1 MTSEADI
8 AISNSR
14 RRRELT
20 RFLKFSVV
28 GTIGFVV
35 DFSTFNLLTRIL
47 QINSIFAQMISF
59 CAGVTSNFIWNR
71 YWTYPDSRSK
81 PAAQQ
86 AVQFLVVSVI
96 GLGIRTLIFL
106 LFEEVLIQFA
116 GIILTI
122 FPNTLVSLVPLLQF
136 LQAETLGQNMTLIV
150 ATIVVLFW
158 NFTINRFWTYSD
170 VS

>member
-8 AISNSR
+8 ALSKSR
-14 RRRELT
+14 RKRELT

-35 DFSTFNLLTRIL
+35 DFSTFNILTRIL

-71 YWTYPDSRSK
+71 YWTYPVSRSK

-86 AVQFLVVSVI
+86 AVQFLVVSVV

-106 LFEEVLIQFA
+106 IFEDILIQLSGVF
-116 GIILTI
+116 LTI
-122 FPNTLVSLVPLLQF
+122 VPPAYLMLLPPLQF
-136 LQAETLGQNMTLIV
+136 LQAESLGQNLTLII

>member
-8 AISNSR
+8 AISISR
-14 RRRELT
+14 RKRELT

-47 QINSIFAQMISF
+47 QVNSLFAQMISF

-106 LFEEVLIQFA
+106 LFEDLLIQFSEML
-116 GIILTI
+116 LTV
-122 FPNTLVSLVPLLQF
+122 FPNTFMSLLLPLQF
-136 LQAETLGQNMTLIV
+136 FQAESLGQNLTLIV